1 MGRVQSDRT
10 ARPLTQFFQIMLGK
24 QAETRGMT
32 HYQLV
37 HRSRG
42 ALALAALLA
51 ALLACLMQAGPALV

>member
-1 MGRVQSDRT
+1 
-10 ARPLTQFFQIMLGK
+10 MLGK
-24 QAETRGMT
+24 QAEIRGMI

-51 ALLACLMQAGPALV
+51 ALLACLMQAGPALA